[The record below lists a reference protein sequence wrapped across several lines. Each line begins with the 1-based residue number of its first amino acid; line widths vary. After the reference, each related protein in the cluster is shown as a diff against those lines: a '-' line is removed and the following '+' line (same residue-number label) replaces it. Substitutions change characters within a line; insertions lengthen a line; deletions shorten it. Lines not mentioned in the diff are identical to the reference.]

1 MNLVKHAREF
11 LLFYDGNAWINK
23 KGSSLF
29 AVKIGSYHWA
39 EAFKIVGFYLPS
51 KFSSLFG
58 TKNIGL
64 YRYNGLAVIQQPN
77 RPKMDK
83 KRKEIIALF
92 QSERLSITIGT
103 KLTFYMSH
111 SI

>member
-1 MNLVKHAREF
+1 M
-11 LLFYDGNAWINK
+11 
-23 KGSSLF
+23 
-29 AVKIGSYHWA
+29 
-39 EAFKIVGFYLPS
+39 VGFYLPS